1 MGIFNCDYMKK
12 KIAILGSTG
21 SIGKTLIE
29 IIKKDKKNFD
39 VVLLS
44 AEGNYKELLKQA
56 KFFKVKNLI
65 INNKNSFLKIQKDN
79 YSKKINIF
87 DNFDSFK
94 KIFKKKIDYTMS
106 SISGIEGFKPTIE
119 IIKYTKTIAI
129 ANKEAIIC
137 GWDLINKELKKNK
150 TKFIPVDSE
159 HFSIWYALKDIDKEL
174 IEKIYLTASGGP
186 FLKIPFKKFNNIKIN
201 QAIKHPNWQM
211 GKKIS
216 IDSATMMNKV
226 FEIIEAKKIFDIPY
240 KKLSILIHPKSYVH
254 AILKFKNGISKIIV
268 HDTNMKIPIFNSLY
282 SSNGFIKSNKVDIK
296 ILNNLDF
303 QKVNIKRF
311 PIIKI
316 LNKLP
321 EKSSLFETILVSIND
336 KLVDLFLNN
345 KIKFTD
351 ISKKMHNILNLKEY
365 KKFKMLK
372 VNKIKDVMNLNKKIS
387 LKVELQTI
395 K

>member
-1 MGIFNCDYMKK
+1 MKK

-21 SIGKTLIE
+21 SIGKTLIN
-29 IIKKDKKNFD
+29 IVKQDKKNFEII
-39 VVLLS
+39 LLS

-65 INNKNSFLKIQKDN
+65 ITNEESYNKIRKVKF
-79 YSKKINIF
+79 SKKINIYN
-87 DNFDSFK
+87 NFNNFK

-106 SISGIEGFKPTIE
+106 SISGIQGLKPTIE
-119 IIKYTKTIAI
+119 IIKFTNKIAI

-137 GWDLINKELKKNK
+137 GWDLIQKELKKNK
-150 TKFIPVDSE
+150 TEFIPVDSE
-159 HFSIWYALKDIDKEL
+159 HFSIWYALRDINKNL

-186 FLKIPFKKFNNIKIN
+186 FLNKPLKKLKKVNYK
-201 QAIKHPNWQM
+201 QAIKHPNWKM

-226 FEIIEAKKIFDIPY
+226 FEIIEAKKIFDISY

-254 AILKFKNGISKIIV
+254 AIIKLKNGLTKIVV

-282 SSNGFIKSNKVDIK
+282 SSSKIINSKNINLKTLNNLNFKTVDFRRFPLTK
-296 ILNNLDF
+296 ILNN
-303 QKVNIKRF
+303 
-311 PIIKI
+311 
-316 LNKLP
+316 LP

-336 KLVDLFLNN
+336 KLVELFLNN

-351 ISKKMHNILNLKEY
+351 ISKKMHNILRLKFLKKY
-365 KKFKMLK
+365 KMIK
-372 VNKIKDVMNLNKKIS
+372 VTNINEIIKINNDTKNR
-387 LKVELQTI
+387 VERI
-395 K
+395 IRN